1 MTLSLEPLKMERPLL
16 HAVMITLCIMA
27 HLPSQAQFSVGGQIL
42 QRSEFRNGYGKL
54 IDTVQDPAAFIG
66 HRARL
71 QVTYTHEK
79 VRFFVS
85 AQDVRTWGSTPQIN
99 ATDGLLSVHE
109 AWGEIQLDSSWVLK
123 LGRQELNYDNSR
135 FLGNLDWALQARSHD
150 LALVKYEKKKFKLHL
165 GGAYNADRES
175 LVNERYTTS
184 PQYKAAQMLW
194 AEHKWD
200 HLTVS
205 ALFWNNGLQWV
216 KLDSLGA
223 VKEQGIRYT
232 QTFGLPTVRYER
244 GGLTLS
250 GSYYHQIGEDVGK
263 RTVQAYDAGVQ
274 GSYKFELNK
283 EKGSALRTT
292 LGVELLSGTAQDATD
307 NVNRSYNP
315 MYGTNHAF
323 NGYMD
328 HFYVG
333 GRFGNSVGLNDIFL
347 RVRYDLNKRTFLSLN
362 AHELQAA
369 ADVVKDGK
377 KMDRRLGNE
386 IDLTVG
392 HLLNEVVSFQFGYSQ
407 LFQTESLERVE
418 AVPAPPAL
426 QNWAYIA
433 ILYRPGMKN
442 RFSGVQF

>member
-1 MTLSLEPLKMERPLL
+1 M
-16 HAVMITLCIMA
+16 
-27 HLPSQAQFSVGGQIL
+27 
-42 QRSEFRNGYGKL
+42 
-54 IDTVQDPAAFIG
+54 
-66 HRARL
+66 
-71 QVTYTHEK
+71 
-79 VRFFVS
+79 
-85 AQDVRTWGSTPQIN
+85 
-99 ATDGLLSVHE
+99 
-109 AWGEIQLDSSWVLK
+109 
-123 LGRQELNYDNSR
+123 
-135 FLGNLDWALQARSHD
+135 
-150 LALVKYEKKKFKLHL
+150 
-165 GGAYNADRES
+165 
-175 LVNERYTTS
+175 
-184 PQYKAAQMLW
+184 
-194 AEHKWD
+194 
-200 HLTVS
+200 
-205 ALFWNNGLQWV
+205 
-216 KLDSLGA
+216 
-223 VKEQGIRYT
+223 
-232 QTFGLPTVRYER
+232 
-244 GGLTLS
+244 
-250 GSYYHQIGEDVGK
+250 
-263 RTVQAYDAGVQ
+263 QAYDAGVQ

-418 AVPAPPAL
+418 AVPAPAAL